1 MALVAG
7 WDRFL
12 GAAGLLV
19 AAAACGGD
27 ELSLGET
34 PAEPARL
41 EEVARLGCGV
51 CGGPEQLAVAY
62 VAIEGSGQTYLID
75 RFEPFIRVFNT
86 EGRLRSSF
94 GIAGEG
100 PGEMGT
106 RLPGVPLE
114 PPIGLYFTRE
124 GEAGPDDGGGDG
136 LLIHDLMPA
145 RLARFDRDGEY
156 IETIRLDGALTF
168 PAGRAFDAANNH
180 VYLATYQ
187 LRMFSENPGSSIH
200 RFDLPDGEESN
211 VLSGEDF
218 PIESTE
224 GGAPSQRYPFAAT
237 ARKFAIGDA
246 QRYLV
251 FTFDADGAR
260 AGRFGRNLPLP
271 EKSVAELARER
282 EELEAASERS
292 GQPAPDPDPRKPHFL
307 VGSFDYD
314 DRGRLWIQTTRGSA
328 GQTIFDIFDEA
339 GMFLGEVTAPVD
351 VSEAANPLA
360 KLFDAEGAYLAT
372 ATTDAEGN
380 DFVIVW
386 RVVWR

>member
-200 RFDLPDGEESN
+200 RFDLPNGEESN

-218 PIESTE
+218 PIGQKKNVLVHKFVCKGTVEERIDALIAGKQRLSDQVLA
-224 GGAPSQRYPFAAT
+224 GGAESKLTEMSNDELLA
-237 ARKFAIGDA
+237 
-246 QRYLV
+246 LV
-251 FTFDADGAR
+251 SLDMQSA
-260 AGRFGRNLPLP
+260 
-271 EKSVAELARER
+271 V
-282 EELEAASERS
+282 EA
-292 GQPAPDPDPRKPHFL
+292 
-307 VGSFDYD
+307 
-314 DRGRLWIQTTRGSA
+314 
-328 GQTIFDIFDEA
+328 
-339 GMFLGEVTAPVD
+339 
-351 VSEAANPLA
+351 
-360 KLFDAEGAYLAT
+360 
-372 ATTDAEGN
+372 
-380 DFVIVW
+380 
-386 RVVWR
+386 